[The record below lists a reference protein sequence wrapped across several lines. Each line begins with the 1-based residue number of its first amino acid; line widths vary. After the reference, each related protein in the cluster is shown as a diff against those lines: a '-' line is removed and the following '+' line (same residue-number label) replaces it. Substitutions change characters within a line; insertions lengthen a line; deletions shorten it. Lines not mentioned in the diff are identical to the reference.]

1 MQKTMSHKTI
11 LTITEPA
18 ARLDRFLHQEYPSI
32 SKNRWREALT
42 AGRVAIDDRRATKG
56 SSLSR
61 GQTVSF
67 ATELISEL
75 TAELRPAA
83 EPNLEIV
90 YQDENLLA
98 LNKPANCHTHPLA
111 AAETGTLTNHLIAIF
126 PELAGVGE
134 FGPLQPG
141 LLNRL
146 DFATSG
152 IVLAARSNSVWHG
165 LRQQFTQ
172 HQIRKEYLA
181 DVSGV
186 LKTEIVIE
194 NDLTHDRRD
203 RRRMTA
209 TPPADPCRGIYPAK
223 TEISPIK
230 IMSGDNLTRV
240 RLIMYSGVMH
250 QLRVHLADIGHP
262 ILGDELYGKTATP
275 NDNTRQAETNTG
287 SAATSLHLHCAKMTL
302 ADGLEVT
309 APLPEWGRNQ
319 TVNSNSDC

>member
-152 IVLAARSNSVWHG
+152 IVLAAFSMRRVSADRTAV
-165 LRQQFTQ
+165 
-172 HQIRKEYLA
+172 EYGMSLSCRISRVA
-181 DVSGV
+181 VTTISG
-186 LKTEIVIE
+186 I
-194 NDLTHDRRD
+194 
-203 RRRMTA
+203 
-209 TPPADPCRGIYPAK
+209 
-223 TEISPIK
+223 
-230 IMSGDNLTRV
+230 
-240 RLIMYSGVMH
+240 
-250 QLRVHLADIGHP
+250 
-262 ILGDELYGKTATP
+262 
-275 NDNTRQAETNTG
+275 
-287 SAATSLHLHCAKMTL
+287 SAAVLMLVVLSAANRERERESVEMNT
-302 ADGLEVT
+302 T
-309 APLPEWGRNQ
+309 AVPVCLYMR
-319 TVNSNSDC
+319 